1 MDKIILSIGKTHT
14 LLLEN
19 KASTGYSWV
28 VDHNDAKITSVEFK
42 TELTAQKIKQ
52 QPIGGS
58 APIQVKIK
66 GLAKGTSLIIL
77 HRKRVWEKDKLPA
90 AVIKL
95 HVIVGEME

>member
-1 MDKIILSIGKTHT
+1 MDKIILSIGKTHN

-19 KASTGYSWV
+19 KAGTGYSWV
-28 VDHNDAKITSVEFK
+28 VEHNDEKITSVEFK

-52 QPIGGS
+52 QPVGGS
-58 APIQVKIK
+58 TPILVLIK

-77 HRKRVWEKDKLPA
+77 HRKRIWEKDKSPA

-95 HVIVGEME
+95 HVIVGEMD